1 MQRPLP
7 GEQAPITVK
16 LDRWR
21 AGLPPDAWPDTFPL
35 SGEVWRR
42 DVFAVADAYRA
53 GSATARQ
60 LLTAVLIWGYGPIG
74 YGPWRAARTLGA
86 DPEGKRLAYALE
98 EVSAS
103 APDEEALRTAY
114 RRLRD
119 PDHARLPWLGPGLFT
134 KVLYFAG
141 YRRGVG
147 GVQPL
152 ILDRVVASHLP
163 VEAGVDRRNDWS
175 SEEWLAYLRWAA
187 ERARSEGVEPDAVE
201 VALRR
206 GAEAVVERV
215 EVGDEPDVPGL
226 VRLVH
231 ESA

>member
-7 GEQAPITVK
+7 GEQAPITVN

-21 AGLPPDAWPDTFPL
+21 AGLPPDAWPDDFPS

-42 DVFAVADAYRA
+42 DIFAVADAYRA
-53 GSATARQ
+53 GSASAHQ

-74 YGPWRAARTLGA
+74 YGPWRAARSLGA
-86 DPEGKRLAYALE
+86 DPDGKRLAYALE

-103 APDEEALRTAY
+103 APDEDALRTAY
-114 RRLRD
+114 RRFRD
-119 PDHARLPWLGPGLFT
+119 PNHARLPWLGPGLFT
-134 KVLYFAG
+134 KVLYFVG

-152 ILDRVVASHLP
+152 ILDRVVASRLP
-163 VEAGVDRRNDWS
+163 SEAGVGRQAGWL

-187 ERARSEGVEPDAVE
+187 EQAQAQGIEPDEVEMAVG
-201 VALRR
+201 RD
-206 GAEAVVERV
+206 AEAATR
-215 EVGDEPDVPGL
+215 
-226 VRLVH
+226 
-231 ESA
+231 